1 MLFQLEALELCFIHP
16 LGFGLTSGTKRNI
29 IVVTSAKAG
38 GSAGPD
44 PRQPGR
50 ERLPPARS
58 LRAARPGAAASSRRC
73 SAPAA
78 LRSFGS
84 GSFWSP
90 RPVPVPPASKKKK
103 SQKNTK
109 ARILSY
115 RLNASRDAGSHRPRY
130 RRGPVSPLPCPAT
143 PGRAARPAAGGGEG
157 DGGGQG
163 PVVPSPPPGSGRRA
177 GPGASRS
184 SSRSIF

>member
-103 SQKNTK
+103 KPKKHKSKNTIVSLE
-109 ARILSY
+109 RQPGCGLPSPSVPPGS
-115 RLNASRDAGSHRPRY
+115 RVPPSLPRDAGTS
-130 RRGPVSPLPCPAT
+130 GE
-143 PGRAARPAAGGGEG
+143 AGGRGW
-157 DGGGQG
+157 GGGRGGSG
-163 PVVPSPPPGSGRRA
+163 PRRPPPPPRQRPPSGSRCL
-177 GPGASRS
+177 PE
-184 SSRSIF
+184 